1 MSEFPATLQFLALA
15 SSMQKGCRYAVAPD
29 AARTE
34 ADKRARLRR
43 CADALAKGA
52 SFRRLRWSYSALEI
66 ADARKMV
73 GGK

>member
-15 SSMQKGCRYAVAPD
+15 SAMQKGSRYAAKPYAERAP
-29 AARTE
+29 

-43 CADALAKGA
+43 CADAMAKGA
-52 SFRRLRWSYSALEI
+52 SFRRLRWSFSADEI

-73 GGK
+73 AGR